1 MAIKKNTTTENVIKE
16 DVPTIEKSMLLSQWI
31 HEYGQNLYKS
41 TQLNIFRYQA
51 QKHNLGAF
59 TPSEWNNMIQG
70 IKALP
75 KN

>member
-1 MAIKKNTTTENVIKE
+1 MKKNSTTEIVIE
-16 DVPTIEKSMLLSQWI
+16 EHAPEIEKSMLLSQWI
-31 HEYGQNLYKS
+31 HEYGQNLYK
-41 TQLNIFRYQA
+41 TAQLNIFRYQA

-70 IKALP
+70 IKPLS